1 MLRTVVCL
9 FLFCALCVWPLPG
22 SCEMPC
28 GNRVPSQRL
37 TCAGLSEGAMITVQE
52 RPAGAVFSPSR
63 FGFIASTSPSFRAPA
78 VFPSAIPGNRAAVG
92 KRVPGAGPA
101 GALSPDS
108 GPRKVVPATNEPA
121 WTAGNI
127 AALQEMFPTK
137 QALDAFMRVFYLD
150 APAYPNTGEY
160 EFVSFD
166 RSANIYLLIAL
177 DWSGDGSFT
186 SLLVVRRENDKFL
199 AQEVRTGGASI
210 TNLSDI
216 IVDLKND
223 GRQEVL
229 IPRTLSPHDGT
240 TPPAVIPDVYQW
252 DGKQLVQSNGAFKD
266 YYTEVVLPRLREEMA
281 AVSGDKHSAR
291 LNLKHKFEAEITEL
305 MKIVNQ

>member
-1 MLRTVVCL
+1 MLRTVACL
-9 FLFCALCVWPLPG
+9 FLFCALCVWPLHG
-22 SCEMPC
+22 SCAMPC
-28 GNRVPSQRL
+28 RNGVPSQRL
-37 TCAGLSEGAMITVQE
+37 TCAGFSESATMTVQE
-52 RPAGAVFSPSR
+52 RPARAMISPGS
-63 FGFIASTSPSFRAPA
+63 FGFMASTSPSFK
-78 VFPSAIPGNRAAVG
+78 VSDLFPSAIADSRAAAG
-92 KRVPGAGPA
+92 RRIPGTSPA
-101 GALSPDS
+101 GAISPES
-108 GPRKVVPATNEPA
+108 EPRKVVPAPDESA

-127 AALQEMFPTK
+127 ATLQEMFPTK

-166 RSANIYLLIAL
+166 RSANVYLVITL

-186 SLLVVRRENDKFL
+186 SLLVVRKERAKFL

-210 TNLSDI
+210 TSLSDI

-229 IPRTLSPHDGT
+229 IPRALGPHDGA

-266 YYTEVVLPRLREEMA
+266 YYAEVVLPRLREEMA
-281 AVSGDKHSAR
+281 AVSKDRHSAGMK
-291 LNLKHKFEAEITEL
+291 LKHKFEAEIDEL

>member
-1 MLRTVVCL
+1 M
-9 FLFCALCVWPLPG
+9 
-22 SCEMPC
+22 
-28 GNRVPSQRL
+28 
-37 TCAGLSEGAMITVQE
+37 TVQE
-52 RPAGAVFSPSR
+52 SPARALIFRNG
-63 FGFIASTSPSFRAPA
+63 FGFAASTSPSFKAPDL
-78 VFPSAIPGNRAAVG
+78 FPSAVSGSRAAAG
-92 KRVPGAGPA
+92 KRV
-101 GALSPDS
+101 S
-108 GPRKVVPATNEPA
+108 GTA
-121 WTAGNI
+121 WTEGNL
-127 AALQEMFPTK
+127 ATLQQMFPTK
-137 QALDAFMRVFYLD
+137 QALDAFMHVFYLD
-150 APAYPNTGEY
+150 APAFPNTGEY

-166 RSANIYLLIAL
+166 RSKNIYLVITL

-186 SLLVVRRENDKFL
+186 SLLVVRKENDKFL

-229 IPRTLSPHDGT
+229 IPRMVGPHDGT

-266 YYTEVVLPRLREEMA
+266 YYAEVVLPRLQAEMA
-281 AVSGDKHSAR
+281 AVSRDRHSAG
-291 LNLKHKFEAEITEL
+291 LKLRHKFEAEIDEL